1 MSNPAENLSNVKAV
15 IFDYGDVLCTRPTAA
30 EIEASA
36 RILDVPIDQFN
47 ALWGRHRDRFDRGDL
62 SSDAYWIQFAE
73 DAGRSLTALQLRDLA
88 QKDVAMWSSLNPAMI
103 AWLDDLS
110 KAGMKTAV
118 LSNMHADMAE
128 HARQNF
134 KWLSGLTFV
143 TLSAEVRL
151 IKPAREIYEL
161 TLKGLKVASPEEA
174 LFIDD
179 REVNVKGA
187 REMGLHAVVFK
198 SIEQLR
204 QDLATAGF
212 PYLPRLET
220 SEVSARAN

>member
-1 MSNPAENLSNVKAV
+1 CRHVTKK
-15 IFDYGDVLCTRPTAA
+15 
-30 EIEASA
+30 
-36 RILDVPIDQFN
+36 DVP
-47 ALWGRHRDRFDRGDL
+47 WGTWG
-62 SSDAYWIQFAE
+62 I
-73 DAGRSLTALQLRDLA
+73 
-88 QKDVAMWSSLNPAMI
+88 PAMI
-103 AWLDDLS
+103 GWLGELS